1 MLTSSRSINRNKY
14 TDIKIKNVWGV
25 KLKALINR
33 TVFRDLLVVYL
44 VLLLSGCMTNS
55 ALDSVEYGSSD
66 PLMPVNLRVNGQP
79 ADYQAQGS
87 VMGFLSYA
95 VTYSNQFHYVDKANQ
110 TYPYSIEIEYG
121 WSNQFSPFS
130 LVSMLVSAGTVL
142 IVPGYT
148 NEEHTMNVS
157 IFHNGEE
164 VEKMSYSYDTKA
176 ILALWHNSN
185 EARKSVVGKMVGM
198 MLDDIQRKQL
208 IPVFDVSKQRAGVM
222 INDF

>member
-1 MLTSSRSINRNKY
+1 MKFQ
-14 TDIKIKNVWGV
+14 KNVRMV
-25 KLKALINR
+25 K
-33 TVFRDLLVVYL
+33 TP
-44 VLLLSGCMTNS
+44 VLYFKISIQTFNFLTNS
-55 ALDSVEYGSSD
+55 FTSL
-66 PLMPVNLRVNGQP
+66 LW
-79 ADYQAQGS
+79 AQH
-87 VMGFLSYA
+87 VF
-95 VTYSNQFHYVDKANQ
+95 
-110 TYPYSIEIEYG
+110 YSIEIEYG